1 MSILNKVFLKKN
13 KDIKKDEIID
23 ISPTSEEG
31 DLGQAEQIAKVIDI
45 GIKNENY
52 SAINKQLSSIV
63 SNDETRE
70 QYVFKYKGIFGNI
83 IANVICGV
91 SAVFFIYLSL
101 ISMGTIIFSG
111 SLRILGVVGL
121 VCFCSLAFFNGVI
134 IKNLIL
140 MIKYKIRFNAYEE
153 MLKIKKMEYI
163 DSISEYTKTD
173 SNMIIEDLNA
183 AIDKKLIPQ
192 GHFTNENL
200 VFMVSDKSYD
210 KYSENAAAYDRY
222 FKKQIEERKRVKS
235 RTRAVEKILDT
246 GESYIKKFNG
256 FETEISDKVILK
268 KIEHIKTVTSLIFHE
283 VDINSRYA
291 KSLGMFLN
299 YYLPT
304 TDKLLE
310 EYVSI
315 GKKDIKGKV
324 LTRTRKEI
332 EEALDTIVTA
342 YDQLLE
348 NIYEEQEIDIL
359 SDISAVEMMIKQDGL
374 STTK

>member
-1 MSILNKVFLKKN
+1 
-13 KDIKKDEIID
+13 
-23 ISPTSEEG
+23 
-31 DLGQAEQIAKVIDI
+31 
-45 GIKNENY
+45 
-52 SAINKQLSSIV
+52 
-63 SNDETRE
+63 
-70 QYVFKYKGIFGNI
+70 
-83 IANVICGV
+83 
-91 SAVFFIYLSL
+91 
-101 ISMGTIIFSG
+101 
-111 SLRILGVVGL
+111 
-121 VCFCSLAFFNGVI
+121 
-134 IKNLIL
+134 